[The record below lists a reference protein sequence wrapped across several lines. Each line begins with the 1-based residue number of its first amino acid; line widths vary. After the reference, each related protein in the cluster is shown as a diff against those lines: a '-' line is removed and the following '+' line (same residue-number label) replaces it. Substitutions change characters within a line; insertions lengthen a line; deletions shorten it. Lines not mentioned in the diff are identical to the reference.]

1 MKIFTFCWVGS
12 KTISCARSP
21 NKKEGDIQSYLPSSI
36 PELHIELLPL
46 FKRMFHLFVFVV
58 KDRRLVAIREF
69 SLKENLEEAS
79 LAWKLE
85 NLRQLLP
92 KKSKWKN
99 VSYLKSWRQAL
110 PIAPSPMMTSFL
122 VMTSCLS
129 VSLSAISSA
138 KTTLATLERA
148 NRNVLGR
155 LRPGEGQDSVTAVD
169 CSTGRRFGRLST
181 SSKCLYNQ
189 QLSPLYLLWFD
200 ILHIRVKD
208 NILIMLCIQILF
220 KLFLFFSLLFN

>member
-1 MKIFTFCWVGS
+1 
-12 KTISCARSP
+12 
-21 NKKEGDIQSYLPSSI
+21 
-36 PELHIELLPL
+36 
-46 FKRMFHLFVFVV
+46 MFHLFVFVV

-79 LAWKLE
+79 LAWREE

-155 LRPGEGQDSVTAVD
+155 RRRTGQCDSRGLFDWEEVRPAINFLLMSLQSTAE
-169 CSTGRRFGRLST
+169 SSLSALIWHT
-181 SSKCLYNQ
+181 S
-189 QLSPLYLLWFD
+189 
-200 ILHIRVKD
+200 H
-208 NILIMLCIQILF
+208 
-220 KLFLFFSLLFN
+220 